1 MNSEVHFWSQVKHTE
16 LGRQNGGM
24 IYVENRKF
32 WRQTDLRN
40 LLLLNLY

>member
-1 MNSEVHFWSQVKHTE
+1 MVRITSGHRLSMQCSDDKTD
-16 LGRQNGGM
+16 L

-32 WRQTDLRN
+32 WRQTDLWN